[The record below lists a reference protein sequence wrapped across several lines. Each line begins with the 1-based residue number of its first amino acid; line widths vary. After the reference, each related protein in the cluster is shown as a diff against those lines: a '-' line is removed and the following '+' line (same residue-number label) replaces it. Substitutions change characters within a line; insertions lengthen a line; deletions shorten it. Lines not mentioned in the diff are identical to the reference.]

1 MKGLKELLLKEQFRL
16 ETIIKDTKNRLE
28 KAPKEDCAYLK
39 VIITSNTIG
48 A

>member
-28 KAPKEDCAYLK
+28 KAPKEDYAYLK